1 MGDVIEI
8 VRIDWGEI
16 TQRELKLIIKDL
28 EDDLAHCREKIVEL
42 QNEVLEEQTHEKR
55 LLQRLRELRKHQHEQ
70 NRNL

>member
-55 LLQRLRELRKHQHEQ
+55 LLQRLRELRRHQHEQ

>member
-42 QNEVLEEQTHEKR
+42 QNEVLEEQTHEKL
-55 LLQRLRELRKHQHEQ
+55 LLQRLRELRRHQHEQ

>member
-42 QNEVLEEQTHEKR
+42 QNEVLEEQTHEKL

>member
-1 MGDVIEI
+1 MIEI